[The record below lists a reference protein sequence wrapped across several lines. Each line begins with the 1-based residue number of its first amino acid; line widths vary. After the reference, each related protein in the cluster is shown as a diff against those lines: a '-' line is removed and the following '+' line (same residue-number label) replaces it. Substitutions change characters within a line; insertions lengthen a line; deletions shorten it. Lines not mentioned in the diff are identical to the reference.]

1 MNLDAAELL
10 RANLAVAMAALPVP
24 LTHTLYGWDAL
35 SAAGDNAFPPRP
47 CIIIE
52 MFQAQRS
59 PGFARYAHRRRQLA
73 TDTTRLGIRILS
85 RYRVDNPAT
94 GKQIEGIGAEHQK
107 AVDFVRG
114 FVTSTDSLTIPA
126 ALEPRLTSRPLGM
139 RPESPMEGGAGM
151 DSEGFRHFFYVVVD
165 NLEVLCF

>member
-1 MNLDAAELL
+1 MNLDAAEVV
-10 RANLAVAMAALPVP
+10 RANLQQLLDELVVP
-24 LTHTLYGWDAL
+24 FTHKLYGWDAL
-35 SAAGDNAFPPRP
+35 SAMGDNAFPPRP

-59 PGFARYAHRRRQLA
+59 LGYARKAHRRNQLA
-73 TDTTRLGIRILS
+73 DDTTRLGIRILS

-94 GKQIEGIGAEHQK
+94 GKQLEGIGAEHQS

-114 FVTSTDSLTIPA
+114 FVTQTHSLTIPA
-126 ALEPRLTSRPLGM
+126 ALEARLGSRPVGM
-139 RPESPMEGGAGM
+139 RPESPMEGGAGT

-165 NLEVLCF
+165 NMEVLCS